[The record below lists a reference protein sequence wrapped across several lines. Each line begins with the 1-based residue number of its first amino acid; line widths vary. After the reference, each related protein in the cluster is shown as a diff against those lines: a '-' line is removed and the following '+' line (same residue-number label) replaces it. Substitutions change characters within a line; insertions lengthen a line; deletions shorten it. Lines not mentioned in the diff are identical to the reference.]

1 VSFADAVK
9 SVFGQYTNFSGRARR
24 SEYWYFLLFVV
35 LIEVVAFIATAAVA
49 IIGILIFIAML
60 GLIVPALAVA
70 VRRMHDTGRSGWFL
84 LCSLIPFVGGLVVLY
99 FAIQPSQPAPN
110 QYGPIP
116 Q

>member
-1 VSFADAVK
+1 MSFIDAVK
-9 SVFGQYTNFSGRARR
+9 SVLGQYANFSGRARR
-24 SEYWYFLLFVV
+24 SEYWYFLLFIV
-35 LIEVVAFIATAAVA
+35 LIEVVALVATAAVP

-60 GLIVPALAVA
+60 GLIVPSIAVG

-84 LCSLIPFVGGLVVLY
+84 LLGFIPFGGLVVLY
-99 FAIQPSQPAPN
+99 FAVMPSQPAPN